1 MAKARRLH
9 HQVQKIIDGSLSAGT
24 TGAEIGKADYMKS
37 EESKMTGSPKL
48 RFARQRMALTTVPL
62 IAVLAA
68 CEGPLDYDLRGQIGG
83 FNTTKAAQSATSN
96 RPSPDARGLITY
108 PSYQVAVAQRGDKVS
123 DLASRIGL
131 SANEVAKFNGMQ
143 PGDTLRRGEILVLPR
158 RAPDTL
164 PASTSNAATPGAVDI
179 AALAGNAIDSAPA
192 TSPNPGSV
200 TTTEIQP
207 TPQVKPAKIQAGP
220 EPLRHKVVRGETAY
234 TISRLYQVPVKS
246 LAEWNGLGSDFAIR
260 EGQHLIIPL
269 KDQPNARPAL
279 VTSTTA
285 PGEGSTT
292 PTPPSATKPLPQ
304 ENLAPANV
312 AAETLPTVDV
322 PEPSRPSTAAMS
334 YPVQGKIVKTY
345 SKGGSDG
352 IDIAAEPGAA
362 VKAAESGTIA
372 VITKDSDNIP
382 LIVIRHDPKLS
393 TIYFN
398 VDTIS
403 VSEGDR
409 VKRGQVIATLHNSPK
424 ALLHFEVR
432 DGFDSQDPL
441 LYLN

>member
-1 MAKARRLH
+1 
-9 HQVQKIIDGSLSAGT
+9 
-24 TGAEIGKADYMKS
+24 
-37 EESKMTGSPKL
+37 MTGSPKL
-48 RFARQRMALTTVPL
+48 RSAPVRMALVTLPL
-62 IAVLAA
+62 LAVLAG
-68 CEGPLDYDLRGQIGG
+68 CENPLDYDLRGQIGG
-83 FNTTKAAQSATSN
+83 FNTTQAAQSATSN
-96 RPSPDARGLITY
+96 RPTPDARGLITY

-123 DLASRIGL
+123 DLAARIGL
-131 SANEVAKFNGMQ
+131 PAGEIAKFNGMQ
-143 PGDTLRRGEILVLPR
+143 PSDPLRKGEVLALPR
-158 RAPDTL
+158 RAPT
-164 PASTSNAATPGAVDI
+164 AANSAAGKANPGAVDI
-179 AALAGNAIDSAPA
+179 AALAGTAIDSAPA

-207 TPQVKPAKIQAGP
+207 KPQVKPVKVQAGP
-220 EPLRHKVVRGETAY
+220 EPVRHKVVRGETAY

-260 EGQHLIIPL
+260 EGQHLMIPL
-269 KDQPNARPAL
+269 KDQSPARTPAAA
-279 VTSTTA
+279 TSTTA
-285 PGEGSTT
+285 PGEGSAT
-292 PTPPSATKPLPQ
+292 PTPPSATKPLPE
-304 ENLAPANV
+304 ENIAPADV

-322 PEPSRPSTAAMS
+322 PEPSRPSTAAMA

-345 SKGGSDG
+345 AKGRSDG
-352 IDIAAEPGAA
+352 IDIAAAAGAS
-362 VKAAESGTIA
+362 VKAAESGTVA

-398 VDTIS
+398 VDKIS
-403 VSEGDR
+403 VTEGDQ
-409 VKRGQVIATLHNSPK
+409 VKRGQTIATLHDSPQ